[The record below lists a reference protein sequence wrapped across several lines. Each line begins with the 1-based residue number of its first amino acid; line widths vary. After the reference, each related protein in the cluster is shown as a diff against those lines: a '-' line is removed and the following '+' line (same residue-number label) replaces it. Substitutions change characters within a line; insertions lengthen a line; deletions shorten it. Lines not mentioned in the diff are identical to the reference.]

1 MLRAHGLIHQTEE
14 EGTQDARR
22 VLHVAHQRHH
32 QQRSNVHPM
41 EQRRN
46 SVNNAEYNFNFFLNS
61 ILVADAKVPLR
72 FQRLDKGEQE
82 MFVANELLELHHGR
96 IVVSSRSGQTA
107 LLDKREELQSIQRMK

>member
-1 MLRAHGLIHQTEE
+1 
-14 EGTQDARR
+14 
-22 VLHVAHQRHH
+22 
-32 QQRSNVHPM
+32 M

-96 IVVSSRSGQTA
+96 IVVGSRSGQTA
-107 LLDKREELQSIQRMK
+107 LLDKREEL